1 MKIKSTV
8 ILKEMILNDDCPIV
22 YLVLVEMLQNLG
34 LKAVVS
40 VV

>member
-34 LKAVVS
+34 LKAVLS